1 MSRHGVSFELDKAG
15 RCIDGA
21 CFVILGMCGC
31 KMRWR
36 GLRFR
41 VEEEFEEKVKRSMVA
56 VCFS

>member
-1 MSRHGVSFELDKAG
+1 MGWRLLGKF
-15 RCIDGA
+15 IDGM

-41 VEEEFEEKVKRSMVA
+41 VEKEFEEKVKRSMVA
-56 VCFS
+56 MCFS

>member
-1 MSRHGVSFELDKAG
+1 MGVSFELDKAG

-41 VEEEFEEKVKRSMVA
+41 VEKEFEEKVKRSMVA